1 MLYYNQKG
9 EGSPVSAEAKA
20 TEGPRG
26 FPNQKKGE
34 SKMPPIDLT
43 NMSAHAIVDRKTR
56 FAVIENSIGWGNPV
70 IVAPDKKGRDA
81 TATLTDTGVLVIRG
95 SDNMIIT
102 AFIATVRQAQAVW
115 NRGKG
120 GKMPQALWNMINYNN
135 NTDYWKN
142 LVAA

>member
-1 MLYYNQKG
+1 
-9 EGSPVSAEAKA
+9 
-20 TEGPRG
+20 
-26 FPNQKKGE
+26 
-34 SKMPPIDLT
+34 MPPIDLT
-43 NMSAHAIVDRKTR
+43 KMSAHAIVDRKTR

-115 NRGKG
+115 NRGNG